1 MSPGGRSSNGSGR
14 GGARTGGG
22 QTGGSGRTA
31 GTPAG
36 KKDDT
41 PTTPGAVTDLPEVG
55 TTGFAPG
62 QNGTLT
68 WNTTQAIDQRPILVY
83 VFDGHTPKGDNFD
96 YSKLVEQEF
105 LKDKDVVKVADDFVC
120 EKLCIKETDFLQPV
134 KGREPVQEWLAANM
148 KEPAQRKAK
157 LLVLDSKGAL
167 LRAFDAKELKNA
179 DPRLVVRE
187 LKKAQKTNEEH
198 LAAAAGPQKR

>member
-14 GGARTGGG
+14 GSRTGSG
-22 QTGGSGRTA
+22 QTGG
-31 GTPAG
+31 GTRAPGSTKGG
-36 KKDDT
+36 KKDDA
-41 PTTPGAVTDLPEVG
+41 TTPGAVTDLPEAG
-55 TTGFAPG
+55 TTEFAPG

-68 WNTTQAIDQRPILVY
+68 WNTTQAIDHRPILVY
-83 VFDGHTPKGDNFD
+83 VFDGHTPAGENFD
-96 YSKLVEQEF
+96 YSKLIEQEF

-157 LLVLDSKGAL
+157 LVVLDANGAL
-167 LRAFDAKELKNA
+167 LRSFDAKELKSA
-179 DPRLVVRE
+179 KPALVVRE
-187 LKKAQKTNEEH
+187 LKKAQKTNDEH
-198 LAAAAGPQKR
+198 VAAASGPQKR

>member
-14 GGARTGGG
+14 GSRTGSG
-22 QTGGSGRTA
+22 QTGG
-31 GTPAG
+31 GTRSPGSTKGG

-41 PTTPGAVTDLPEVG
+41 TTPGAVTDLPEVG
-55 TTGFAPG
+55 TTEFAPG

-68 WNTTQAIDQRPILVY
+68 WNTTQAIDRRPILVY
-83 VFDGHTPKGDNFD
+83 VFDGHTPAGENFD
-96 YSKLVEQEF
+96 YSKLIEQEF

-157 LLVLDSKGAL
+157 LVVLDANGAL
-167 LRAFDAKELKNA
+167 LRSFDAKELKSA
-179 DPRLVVRE
+179 KPALVVRE

-198 LAAAAGPQKR
+198 VAAAAGPQKR

>member
-1 MSPGGRSSNGSGR
+1 MSPGGRSSKGSS
-14 GGARTGGG
+14 GGARSGSG
-22 QTGGSGRTA
+22 QTGGGRTS
-31 GTPAG
+31 GTKGG

-41 PTTPGAVTDLPEVG
+41 TTPGAVTDLPEVG
-55 TTGFAPG
+55 TTEFAPG

-68 WNTTQAIDQRPILVY
+68 WNTTQAIDRRPILVY
-83 VFDGHTPKGDNFD
+83 VFDGHSPSGDNFD
-96 YSKLVEQEF
+96 YSKLIEQEF

-157 LLVLDSKGAL
+157 LLVLDANGAL
-167 LRAFDAKELKNA
+167 LRSFDAKELKSA
-179 DPRLVVRE
+179 KPALVVRE

-198 LAAAAGPQKR
+198 VAAAAGPQKR